1 MGFGAVRLW
10 RFSLPRALFR
20 GKSEDAEGDLDDH
33 GAGEVVER
41 CRAKAGARAIKDEE
55 RRALVEHREL
65 DACIGVRRRETR
77 PKTRAGVR
85 EDLTGP
91 RAIFRAL
98 YFLLLTSILL
108 SSLAASF
115 TSLSIKEMF
124 KRVDKR
130 RKRKEEEEELG
141 IDEEM
146 KEAMGLNDT
155 DSDESAS
162 SEEEDEHSGSD
173 SEAGD
178 GREAGSD
185 ENTEG
190 DDAGDEDSED
200 EEDASEDD
208 EPTLSVGD
216 ALLKPVRSS
225 ADGDHSTCV
234 FCPHAILKH
243 DVMVRVHLDSKVRL
257 ESHQT
262 T

>member
-10 RFSLPRALFR
+10 RLSLPRALFG

-33 GAGEVVER
+33 SAGVVVER

-65 DACIGVRRRETR
+65 DACIGVRRKETR
-77 PKTRAGVR
+77 QKTRAGVR

-108 SSLAASF
+108 LSLAPSF

-141 IDEEM
+141 INEEM

-162 SEEEDEHSGSD
+162 SEEDEHSGSD
-173 SEAGD
+173 SEVGD
-178 GREAGSD
+178 GREPGID

-190 DDAGDEDSED
+190 DDEGDEDSEE

-243 DVMVRVHLDSKVRL
+243 DVMVRVHLDSKARL
-257 ESHQT
+257 ESYQT